1 MTDDVEWILPG
12 VFYLRGKDE
21 FDKEIENPAFEG
33 KPSIIVTRMIEENN
47 IVIAEG
53 TVRAK
58 KKDAEVINLV
68 KDSKTEGK
76 YTSLAVFKPTSVKNF
91 IIRPAPREWNNKQ
104 KAVLKQLNLFEKK
117 RYFEVVRKLPF
128 KFSYVF
134 TDHNGH
140 ECTLMNEDW
149 ELGALYWR
157 CLNKNDGDEDAACND
172 VKKKYLDD
180 FARTKDLY
188 FYLGTTKLHHLKA
201 PNPFIIIGTFHP
213 KIEHQLKLGL

>member
-1 MTDDVEWILPG
+1 MNNVYVDI
-12 VFYLRGKDE
+12 
-21 FDKEIENPAFEG
+21 DKLI
-33 KPSIIVTRMIEENN
+33 
-47 IVIAEG
+47 
-53 TVRAK
+53 
-58 KKDAEVINLV
+58 

-76 YTSLAVFKPTSVKNF
+76 YTSLAVFKPTSIKNF

-117 RYFEVVRKLPF
+117 RHFDVVRKLPF

-134 TDHNGH
+134 TDQNGN

-149 ELGALYWR
+149 ELGALYWK
-157 CLNKNDGDEDAACND
+157 CLNKNNGDENATCND
-172 VKKKYLDD
+172 VKRKYLDD

-213 KIEHQLKLGL
+213 KIEHQINLDL